1 MQNGVKLRMN
11 SSVNIKMLNES
22 LNSKFDLANYYNPYS
37 GNFEFVRRASLLTCY
52 VNPIHGFHISQP

>member
-22 LNSKFDLANYYNPYS
+22 LNSKTFDLANY
-37 GNFEFVRRASLLTCY
+37 LILTQTLTLILI
-52 VNPIHGFHISQP
+52 VTLILWKKSNEK